1 MRVVR
6 LNGDLGKKYGRIH
19 KLDVSTPAEAVRA
32 LIANYP
38 SFHQDLASSHERGVA
53 YKCVV
58 DRELANEEILTYPMS
73 RSFSITPVVSGAGK
87 IGSIILGVAILGIAL
102 AATGGLA
109 GIGISGFGGGFG
121 LSATMATSIGFA
133 GLTYGSVA
141 FLGAAL
147 ILGGVAQMLAPTPK
161 AGSRAETKENPYFNG
176 AENTTQQGV
185 PVPIGYGRAIVG
197 SALISANITVE
208 QQSQFGYGYDY
219 YYGGYNLP

>member
-6 LNGDLGKKYGRIH
+6 LNGDLGKKYGRVH

-38 SFHQDLASSHERGVA
+38 GLQQDLASSHDRGVA
-53 YKCVV
+53 YKCIV
-58 DRELANEEILTYPMS
+58 DREQISEDVLTYPMS
-73 RSFSITPVVSGAGK
+73 KSFSITPVVAGAGK
-87 IGSIILGVAILGIAL
+87 IGSIILGVALIA
-102 AATGGLA
+102 AAIAFAPAAVGATATTAASGGMAA
-109 GIGISGFGGGFG
+109 GIGF
-121 LSATMATSIGFA
+121 L
-133 GLTYGSVA
+133 GLTYGNIA

-161 AGSRAETKENPYFNG
+161 AGSSAEKNENPYFNG
-176 AENTTQQGV
+176 AVNTSQQGV

-197 SALISANITVE
+197 SALISAAITVE

-219 YYGGYNLP
+219 WFGGYNLP